1 MSMYKTE
8 NSQLQER
15 LNNCFATVFPDLA
28 PAEIPHAS
36 HASVATWDSL
46 ATVTLIAVIEEEF
59 GVSVE
64 PEAFDYM
71 VSYDLALGYLEK
83 KVGHA

>member
-1 MSMYKTE
+1 MYKAE
-8 NSQLQER
+8 NSQISER
-15 LNNCFATVFPDLA
+15 LSNCFATVFPDLT
-28 PAEIPHAS
+28 PEEIPRAS

-71 VSYDLALGYLEK
+71 VSYDLALEYLEK
-83 KVGHA
+83 KVGDARG